1 MFSNQVRGAW
11 GDGDLL
17 ALMGAAAREEFEAR
31 YTAEPNYRMLMD
43 IYQAAIEHRRRMAGR
58 ARGR

>member
-1 MFSNQVRGAW
+1 VFSNQVRGAW

-43 IYQAAIEHRRRMAGR
+43 IYRAAIGHRRS
-58 ARGR
+58 